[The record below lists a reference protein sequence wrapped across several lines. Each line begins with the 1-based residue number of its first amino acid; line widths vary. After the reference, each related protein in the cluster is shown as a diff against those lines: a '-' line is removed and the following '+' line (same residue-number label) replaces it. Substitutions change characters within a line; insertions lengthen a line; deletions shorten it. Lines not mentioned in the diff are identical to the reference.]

1 MIFLFDITKIGKYN
15 SVNKYHFWY
24 EKGVVIMYAVSQDI
38 ILAVLR
44 KKGERRM
51 TTSKLASE
59 TGINRRTLTKVLN
72 DKNVIVQGKT
82 YTALSE
88 WLAKN
93 I

>member
-1 MIFLFDITKIGKYN
+1 
-15 SVNKYHFWY
+15 
-24 EKGVVIMYAVSQDI
+24 MYAVSQDI

-51 TTSKLASE
+51 TTSKLANE

>member
-1 MIFLFDITKIGKYN
+1 
-15 SVNKYHFWY
+15 
-24 EKGVVIMYAVSQDI
+24 MYAVSQDI